1 MELLIYTAIL
11 SIVVV
16 LVSNILISLSKSD
29 AQSQAKSEVNSSV
42 RFVGELLRQDI
53 KSASVVSIPSINTPD
68 VTLSLT
74 RRVDG
79 KTIIY
84 QLVGNVLTRKEGD
97 DPEVNITNS
106 NIVVSNPVFT
116 RIENTNQVFDT
127 KNISIKTSLVS
138 PNLVCRPYFQ
148 VPVNVYSLMI
158 CAGRCSKSN
167 TGIDH

>member
-1 MELLIYTAIL
+1 M
-11 SIVVV
+11 
-16 LVSNILISLSKSD
+16 VSNILISLSKSD

-127 KNISIKTSLVS
+127 KNISIKTNMTFRYNSTVSEWTYSTSLDTTV
-138 PNLVCRPYFQ
+138 NLY
-148 VPVNVYSLMI
+148 
-158 CAGRCSKSN
+158 
-167 TGIDH
+167 